1 MAATLQPRRTT
12 QTSTTASNAPG
23 RLRVRWDRVSI
34 LVALVVIFTTVI
46 AYSVVDVI
54 TGDPKPEATKP
65 SPSIEVAKQAT
76 NTDKN
81 NTPNECPQPA
91 AKIIHTAPAVTGES
105 DATAR
110 TVALTFDDGP
120 GPATPAVLD
129 VLAQSGGPATFFVV
143 GQRAT
148 AEPEI
153 LRRIVAG
160 GHALGDHTWSHQT
173 PGPRTGWKHQTL
185 SREIE
190 RTKEAIFSAT
200 GLKPCLFRPPGGVV
214 KGARSVTRT
223 AGLSMIL
230 WSVDPRDWSAPPSK
244 KFAPVIQKRVAA
256 GLEQQHP
263 VILLHDG
270 GGNRVA
276 TVAALAGIINDYRS
290 HGYQFVTLDEPR

>member
-1 MAATLQPRRTT
+1 MAATLQPRRPT

-23 RLRVRWDRVSI
+23 RLRVRWDRVTI

-54 TGDPKPEATKP
+54 TRDPKPAATKP
-65 SPSIEVAKQAT
+65 SPSIEVAEQAT
-76 NTDKN
+76 SNDNN
-81 NTPNECPQPA
+81 NTHHECPQPA
-91 AKIIHTAPAVTGES
+91 AKIIHTAPGVTGES

-120 GPATPAVLD
+120 GPATQAVLD
-129 VLAQSGGPATFFVV
+129 VLAQSGVRATFFVV
-143 GQRAT
+143 GQRAA
-148 AEPEI
+148 AEPEM

-160 GHALGDHTWSHQT
+160 GHALGDHTWSHHT
-173 PGPRTGWKHQTL
+173 PSPRTGWKQRTL

-200 GLKPCLFRPPGGVV
+200 GLKPCLFRPPGGVI
-214 KGARSVTRT
+214 KGARTVTRS

-230 WSVDPRDWSAPPSK
+230 WSVDPRDWSAPPSN

-256 GLEQQHP
+256 GLEQEHP

-270 GGNRVA
+270 GGNRLA

-290 HGYQFVTLDEPR
+290 HGYRFVTLDELR